1 MKLSR
6 LLLFGLMGTQLILS
20 GDSAY
25 SQLNVQF
32 QRQQS
37 KERLCEL
44 NWWPEAQ
51 YEHKQLSPKSR
62 ILVRDG
68 NVFKISFDNRCKSK
82 LLGYINKDYN
92 YSFNKTTYFTL
103 SANELIEYYKNTNS
117 SVIKKQSHSKRSYR
131 SKKSN
136 ARRNILTER
145 LER

>member
-1 MKLSR
+1 MKFSR
-6 LLLFGLMGTQLILS
+6 LLLFGLMGTHLILS
-20 GDSAY
+20 SDSAY

-32 QRQQS
+32 QKQQS
-37 KERLCEL
+37 KKRLCEL

-68 NVFKISFDNRCKSK
+68 NVFKISFENRCKSD

-92 YSFNKTTYFTL
+92 YSFNKITHFTL
-103 SANELIEYYKNTNS
+103 STNDLIEYYKNPNS
-117 SVIKKQSHSKRSYR
+117 SVIKKQLHSKRAHR
-131 SKKSN
+131 INKSN

-145 LER
+145 FER